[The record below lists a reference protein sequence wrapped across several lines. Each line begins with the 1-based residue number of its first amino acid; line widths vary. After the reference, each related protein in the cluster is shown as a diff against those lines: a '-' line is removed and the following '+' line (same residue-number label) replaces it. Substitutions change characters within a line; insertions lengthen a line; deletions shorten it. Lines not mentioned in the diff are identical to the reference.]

1 MLGCHLPNI
10 LLTSPQEGGV
20 AFPGADGYGRYA
32 RGGRNGA
39 VAKVTNLKDYDPSSE
54 DVIEGSFRWAVSALT
69 GPRTVI
75 FDVGGVITLKA
86 RVTITEKYITVAG
99 QTAPGKGIVLQA
111 FPVGLSG
118 TSDVVIRHLRVRPG
132 KLSNETVDGMGMRGS
147 NHCIFDHCS
156 ISWTIDESF
165 SSRDAYNIT
174 LQQTLISEPLN
185 AAGHQN
191 YPEGTQHGF
200 AASIGGNTGT
210 FHHNLIAHAEGRS
223 WSMAGGLDNAANFN
237 GQLSIVN
244 NVVYNFG
251 DRATDG
257 GAREAD
263 FINNYYQTGAAT
275 AIFYSFKAQ
284 YEDSFPGSQQYY
296 CSGNVMPG
304 VFDENTPQVFNST
317 TSSGVGPCFAW
328 VTIDPAPTYQ
338 YFLDQPFFPN
348 SVDIQPAK
356 EARKRVLS
364 DVGANI
370 PVLDDHDKRIIN
382 ETITNTTT
390 YVGSYTGKAGIID
403 DPADVGGLENYP
415 NAVRA
420 AWDVDSDNDGL
431 PDWWDG
437 SDDGETGW
445 TPLDGYL
452 NWMAEPHVFVAP
464 SSTISVSLEDLA
476 RGFVNPTFTIN
487 VGKGSVSATNAFATY
502 IAPSDTGLDVLTI
515 NIMDEDGTAWSR
527 DMGVAVIADYH

>member
-1 MLGCHLPNI
+1 
-10 LLTSPQEGGV
+10 
-20 AFPGADGYGRYA
+20 
-32 RGGRNGA
+32 
-39 VAKVTNLKDYDPSSE
+39 
-54 DVIEGSFRWAVSALT
+54 
-69 GPRTVI
+69 
-75 FDVGGVITLKA
+75 
-86 RVTITEKYITVAG
+86 
-99 QTAPGKGIVLQA
+99 
-111 FPVGLSG
+111 
-118 TSDVVIRHLRVRPG
+118 
-132 KLSNETVDGMGMRGS
+132 MRGS

-244 NVVYNFG
+244 NVVYNFGMLETRCSFRSTQGILG